1 MTFPILLLKFRGNAA
16 NPLGSQMF
24 EDERNVAVQYLRNK
38 NELSKDSQSYSD
50 LELPEL
56 WRLLR
61 DGGVPEGVN
70 LETFFDRIEQRKDK

>member
-1 MTFPILLLKFRGNAA
+1 
-16 NPLGSQMF
+16 MF

-38 NELSKDSQSYSD
+38 NEPSKDSQSYSD
-50 LELPEL
+50 LELSEL